1 MTKQE
6 WKVLGIAYAF
16 LIAAFG
22 AGILVG
28 YGVSSYQYAREEG
41 ERELNRMVGWEE
53 KVIGEPVIEN
63 GEYLGIRRCPDG
75 KTVKQV
81 TTTTTSTSLAWV
93 EGALREVAPQ
103 PTVPRGWR

>member
-41 ERELNRMVGWEE
+41 ERELNRMVGWEQS
-53 KVIGEPVIEN
+53 
-63 GEYLGIRRCPDG
+63 
-75 KTVKQV
+75 TTF
-81 TTTTTSTSLAWV
+81 TTTTTSTSLVWV
-93 EGALREVAPQ
+93 EGTLREIAPQ